1 VCILPNTPQQAVDQ
15 SSGAPFEVFW
25 GGPDCP
31 PRFLRDVLEA
41 RIHAVPQGG
50 EILWVTYYFRD
61 EGLAEA
67 LLQASSRGVKVQVV
81 LEGNPRTGAVN
92 DRVRKRLEAK
102 EGLGKGL
109 RALNH
114 RLVDNRH
121 LRGCRL
127 HEKLYY
133 FSHPTP
139 SALVGTFN
147 PSGNPPEDPAL
158 IRKIGD
164 QDRGHNFLVEI
175 HEPVL
180 AGELRAH
187 ALRMFRM
194 MHGPW
199 ERFLPENNRV
209 VTSGGTRLL
218 FFPRTKRRDFDCLFE
233 GLRAGSDLR
242 MAVSHLNDPA
252 ICKRLFHLS
261 AQGVRIEVLAHDTER
276 RVPSWVEKQMRQNG
290 IVFNRYVHPE
300 GLPMHNKFMLINTPD
315 RQLLTFGSMNLSVRS
330 LHANHELLV
339 ITTDPGL
346 FLAFEKRWGTLLQQA
361 EAWRDPS

>member
-1 VCILPNTPQQAVDQ
+1 LPISLQQSLDQ
-15 SSGAPFEVFW
+15 SPEAPFQVFW

-61 EGLAEA
+61 EGLAAA
-67 LLQASSRGVKVQVV
+67 LLQASARGVKVQLL
-81 LEGNPRTGAVN
+81 LEGNPRTGDVN
-92 DRVRKRLEAK
+92 SRVRKLLEGNDA
-102 EGLGKGL
+102 LGKGL

-121 LRGCRL
+121 LRSCRL

-133 FSHPTP
+133 FSHPSP
-139 SALVGTFN
+139 RALVGTFN
-147 PSGNPPEDPAL
+147 PSGNLLENPSL

-180 AGELRAH
+180 ARELRLH
-187 ALRMFRM
+187 ALRMSRM

-199 ERFLPENNRV
+199 ERFLPESNRV
-209 VTSGGTRLL
+209 VTSGETRLL
-218 FFPRTKRRDFDCLFE
+218 FFPRSQRHDFDCLFDD
-233 GLRAGSDLR
+233 LRAGSRLR
-242 MAVSHLNDPA
+242 MAVSHLNDPD
-252 ICKRLFHLS
+252 ICKRLSRLFG
-261 AQGVRIEVLAHDTER
+261 QGVQVEVLAHDTER
-276 RVPSWVEKQMRQNG
+276 RVPSWAEKRMLQNG

-300 GLPMHNKFMLINTPD
+300 GLPMHNKFMLINSPE

-339 ITTDPGL
+339 ITADAGL
-346 FLAFEKRWGTLLQQA
+346 FLAFEKRWEELLEQA
-361 EAWRDPS
+361 KSLGVPVS